1 MRLPVVSRQDPR
13 QPGVGVRD
21 GLPDQVGE
29 QRLAEAVVE
38 EAVAAAYV
46 RLGDLV
52 GYLESAG
59 AQDHQLT
66 RTLAG
71 MVWAEEERRGKDKA

>member
-1 MRLPVVSRQDPR
+1 
-13 QPGVGVRD
+13 
-21 GLPDQVGE
+21 
-29 QRLAEAVVE
+29 VVE